1 MLIKELSRQREKG
14 LISSCYSSSL
24 KEANGGMEIAVSGY
38 DVVMTVIVGKGLK
51 YVWVCRGACS
61 ACAELHTFHS
71 SHAPS

>member
-1 MLIKELSRQREKG
+1 
-14 LISSCYSSSL
+14 
-24 KEANGGMEIAVSGY
+24 MEIAVSGY

-71 SHAPS
+71 SHTPS